1 MVERTLPKPDTRV
14 RFPSAAP
21 KAPDFVAGLFPRLK
35 RESLPGGNTF
45 PRALGISTLQPVSRS
60 KSPGPYGLGLY
71 FLGWMWWLGWMGRG
85 GMFLAPAG
93 NPSSLRVG
101 HPDVAT
107 EHTGLSPAS
116 LPLSMVRGRGRQ
128 GGEPRAA
135 RCGKSVRERGRGI
148 LGLGTADSS
157 PRETDRYLGAGVVPQ
172 EGQSSFPRVHQ
183 GGACCSP
190 TRARAAQLYLPEAT
204 SGCASSARAG
214 APVGAK
220 EVYSVPTHP
229 LHKRRKR
236 IAYQARS
243 SAIPS

>member
-60 KSPGPYGLGLY
+60 TKPPAPQQEAFY
-71 FLGWMWWLGWMGRG
+71 FELGWMGRG

-107 EHTGLSPAS
+107 EHTCLSPTNS
-116 LPLSMVRGRGRQ
+116 LPSLWCEVGR
-128 GGEPRAA
+128 
-135 RCGKSVRERGRGI
+135 
-148 LGLGTADSS
+148 
-157 PRETDRYLGAGVVPQ
+157 
-172 EGQSSFPRVHQ
+172 
-183 GGACCSP
+183 
-190 TRARAAQLYLPEAT
+190 
-204 SGCASSARAG
+204 GCASRMRTAGCSAWEDCAGTRRGNTRVRYRRQLTEGRQIGIWVPRWFRRDVGAPSRRLTVKGLIATMCARLSYTFLKRHQGARALRG
-214 APVGAK
+214 R
-220 EVYSVPTHP
+220 VP
-229 LHKRRKR
+229 L
-236 IAYQARS
+236 
-243 SAIPS
+243 